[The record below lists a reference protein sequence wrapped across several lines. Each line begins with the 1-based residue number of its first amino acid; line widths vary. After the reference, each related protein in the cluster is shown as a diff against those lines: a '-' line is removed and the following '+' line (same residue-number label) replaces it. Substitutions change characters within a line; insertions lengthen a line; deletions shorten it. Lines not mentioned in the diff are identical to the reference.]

1 MNLNVV
7 YELKERME
15 TAVIAGV
22 NLIQED
28 FRLKR
33 AVEQMAPLAAL
44 SPVFKKIY
52 VSSGK
57 LLEEKCEDREG
68 LLLDT
73 LSLVDA
79 VCTTQG
85 SLQTEGEILWE
96 SEETETVSEDEIPYE
111 EAGKRTWKNRGYK
124 NFPYSVM
131 APVVEAFRGTGG
143 GRYAVVR
150 DAYEAVPELFE
161 DYRIETLMVHA
172 LGDSYADMAD
182 MVQGW
187 LERKGTYVLPLI
199 KQGFQPDGKREMAR
213 RIQIMD
219 AVAAG
224 GENEF
229 YRSLLSDRAME
240 KTAVTKEVKEAA
252 IRALRHEQAN
262 EQLLLDLLKTET
274 GKMKEQVLY
283 ALSFMSGGDNR
294 AYWEQAMKKKPVQAA
309 SYLANTSED
318 WASDMI
324 ADALMQC
331 AKEYETA
338 AQAEKAG
345 AKGRAED
352 AQKTGSGSQPGSGQA
367 AGAGSQPGIG
377 QAAGPGSRPAAAGS
391 RSGKKQK
398 GASDGETEKIER
410 RKELVSVWF
419 AAEGKHSEKLCQC
432 YETVYRLIP
441 EEVPDVLVKSLIREP
456 DPALCEVAKSMYQKH
471 REPFAEAYG
480 VMVLLTETKEKAYE
494 ELSVY
499 FSPGLREKLT
509 KKDKDRDGIFQA
521 MERLE
526 YNEEKGYYQL
536 NTISSGPVYREYGRK
551 HKVEGGLDFR
561 WYGLFMNSP
570 FKYESKWKTNYSD
583 YRNRYD
589 RMVAHLYRPDIE
601 SLKREYGAYFYD
613 KALKQGVTVE
623 GLRIMKRCGWTDYK
637 GLLAAEGA
645 KNSSVA
651 VYHIRQLIE
660 ELPMSNTELADELD
674 GYIKKSRSKAVNGI
688 ALLEKW
694 RDELRD
700 GQTVERL

>member
-1 MNLNVV
+1 MNLNAV
-7 YELKERME
+7 YELKERLE

-22 NLIQED
+22 NLIRED

-33 AVEQMAPLAAL
+33 VVEQMAPLATL

-57 LLEEKCEDREG
+57 ILAEECEDREG

-79 VCTTQG
+79 VCSTQG
-85 SLQTEGEILWE
+85 SIQTEGEILWDGE
-96 SEETETVSEDEIPYE
+96 AKENGYQEGSENKTEGEG
-111 EAGKRTWKNRGYK
+111 AWKKGEYK

-131 APVVEAFRGTGG
+131 APVAEAFRGTGG

-150 DAYEAVPELFE
+150 DAYDTVPELFV
-161 DYRIETLMVHA
+161 DYRIEALMVQA
-172 LGDSYADMAD
+172 LGDSYGEMAD

-187 LERKGTYVLPLI
+187 LEKKGTKIIPRI
-199 KQGFQPDGKREMAR
+199 KQDFRPDGKRDMAR
-213 RIQIMD
+213 RVQIMD

-229 YRSLLSDRAME
+229 YRRLLADGAAD
-240 KTAVTKEVKEAA
+240 KAAVSKEVKEAA
-252 IRALRHEQAN
+252 IGALRHEQAN

-283 ALSFMSGGDNR
+283 ALSFMNGQGSR
-294 AYWEQAMKKKPVQAA
+294 EYWGQAMKKKPAQMA
-309 SYLANTSED
+309 SYLANSTED

-324 ADALMQC
+324 ADALMQK
-331 AKEYETA
+331 AEEYEEAVRAGKADAGGQNGDGQTA
-338 AQAEKAG
+338 AAV
-345 AKGRAED
+345 
-352 AQKTGSGSQPGSGQA
+352 
-367 AGAGSQPGIG
+367 
-377 QAAGPGSRPAAAGS
+377 S

-398 GASDGETEKIER
+398 GASNGQTEKEER
-410 RKELVSVWF
+410 RRELLSVWF
-419 AAEGKHSEKLCQC
+419 AAEGKHSRRLCLC
-432 YETVYRLIP
+432 YETMYRLVP
-441 EEVPDVLVKSLIREP
+441 EEVPDILVRSLIREP
-456 DPALCEVAKSMYQKH
+456 DPALCHIAKTMYQEH

-480 VMVLLTETKEKAYE
+480 VMIFLTEIRENAYE
-494 ELSVY
+494 KLSVY
-499 FSPGLREKLT
+499 LNPGLREKLT
-509 KKDKDRDGIFQA
+509 KKDRDGDGIFKA
-521 MERLE
+521 LERLE
-526 YNEEKGYYQL
+526 YNEEMVCYEM
-536 NTISSGPVYREYGRK
+536 NTINSGPVYREHGRK
-551 HKVEGGLDFR
+551 RKLEDGLDFR
-561 WYGLFMNSP
+561 WYGLLMNSP
-570 FKYESKWKTNYSD
+570 LRYEAKWKSNYSA

-589 RMVAHLYRPDIE
+589 AVIARLYRPDTE
-601 SLKREYGAYFYD
+601 NLQKEYGAYFYD

-645 KNSSVA
+645 RNSNVA

-660 ELPMSNTELADELD
+660 ELPMNNTELADELD

-688 ALLEKW
+688 TLLEKW